1 MTDPRLDFPAW
12 ATGAVDRAM
21 FYVMTA
27 RRLDL
32 PVDFDT
38 LPEDV
43 ARVLFPP
50 VLYEVVENPK
60 PLTDGEDD

>member
-1 MTDPRLDFPAW
+1 
-12 ATGAVDRAM
+12 M